1 RSTGEMAPSAVPRS
15 AEAMSHANAQP
26 QASRTQTAGKLKSA
40 TGETPL
46 RLGGTFS
53 MIASALEQREKDLQ
67 KKQQEGAQASLDL
80 SELTAQE
87 QAVMKFL
94 MQDQVASNQGISLD
108 MLQAKLT
115 DVPDVARLIADLDKN
130 NWLITMGIAPKVRYK
145 ANLNR
150 KRGKVLQ
157 PKV

>member
-1 RSTGEMAPSAVPRS
+1 
-15 AEAMSHANAQP
+15 
-26 QASRTQTAGKLKSA
+26 
-40 TGETPL
+40 
-46 RLGGTFS
+46 